1 MNNSLADKLQLW
13 GFEENLLVFRD
24 GSLGAALKLSPLDV
38 TCLDLDIVNNIS
50 QKQSDFLNGL
60 PQGLSCQ
67 FMQEVVSG
75 NTSLI
80 QENANLMKESATDLT
95 KEIAAQ
101 RTHFLNEEDQ
111 CGNLPKQNLYLFLRM
126 PLQSTVVE
134 KPKWFSFMN
143 KNKDIV
149 LPIHK
154 LKGEIDSFKRKLSEI
169 QKGLELLEIQSKEL
183 DQRSVF
189 KLIYNQWNPSGEAIP
204 ASINSDDVRDRL
216 LLTDGVTS
224 LQGFSL
230 GNFYHKVISLK
241 VLPDQT
247 FATMAEVLRELP
259 FDSRLFLTVEVM
271 DQEKE
276 ISALQLQRR
285 LSFSMVAGKKGV
297 ADLESEAKLQ
307 DIEALLTHTISG
319 QERIFKTSLNILL
332 RSTSEEALEDQVSGT
347 LQKIRQLSGA
357 EGMLESIAAFDIFTD
372 FSLPNARTKERTIKM
387 NTSVL
392 ADFLP
397 LYGFWSGHEKPRV
410 VLKNR
415 FGSLVKFDP
424 FSSEMTNAN
433 QIISGG
439 SGAGKSFLTNL
450 VISQML
456 KEKPKVFILDIGGSY
471 QKLSQNLNGQY
482 IPLGASSGLSIN
494 PFDLD
499 GLDESQ
505 KDQKIKFLV
514 SMVELM
520 TKESDSKHLGRLERS
535 ELENLILKLLD
546 EKKKPTL
553 TDLKELLIDHEESA
567 LKRIGKILTTWCGE
581 TPYGKFVDRETNIKL
596 TSDIICF
603 DLKGLETHPE
613 LQSVCL
619 FLITDLVWREV
630 QKDRIN
636 MKFVVFDECWKLLE
650 NEAGSQFIAE
660 VFRTF
665 RKYYASAVAISQ
677 TMDDFSKSKIASAI
691 MPNSSIKW
699 ILKQKGA
706 NLESLKSALQLND
719 REIGLVT
726 SLRSEKGEYS
736 EAFLMCEDKRGVVR
750 VEAIPL
756 EYWLFTTDP
765 KDLSLLNDLKNQNQY
780 LSDFEILRLASENY
794 PKGASQADLKKEKKI
809 ETTIS

>member
-1 MNNSLADKLQLW
+1 MNNSLAEKIQLW

-24 GSLGAALKLSPLDV
+24 GSLGAVLKLSALDV
-38 TCLDLDIVNNIS
+38 TCLDIDVVNSLS
-50 QKQSDFLNGL
+50 QKQCDFINGL
-60 PQGLSCQ
+60 PQGLNCQ
-67 FMQEVVSG
+67 FMQEIVSG
-75 NTSLI
+75 NSTLI
-80 QENANLMKESATDLT
+80 KENASLMKDSATELT

-101 RTHFLNEEDQ
+101 RTNILTEEDL

-126 PLQSTVVE
+126 PLQSAIVE
-134 KPKWFSFMN
+134 KPKWFSFSK
-143 KNKDIV
+143 KNTNVV
-149 LPIHK
+149 LPFQK
-154 LKGEIDSFKRKLSEI
+154 QKAEMDSFKRKVSEI
-169 QKGLELLEIQSKEL
+169 QKGLELLDIPSEEL
-183 DQRSVF
+183 DQRSAF

-204 ASINSDDVRDRL
+204 ETINPDDVRDRL

-230 GNFYHKVISLK
+230 GSFYHKVISLK
-241 VLPDQT
+241 ILPDQT

-259 FDSRLFLTVEVM
+259 FDSRLYLTIEVM

-276 ISALQLQRR
+276 ISTLQLQRR

-297 ADLESEAKLQ
+297 ADLESEAKLH
-307 DIEALLTHTISG
+307 DIEALLTNTISG
-319 QERIFKTSLNILL
+319 QEKIFKVSLNILL
-332 RSTSEEALEDQVSGT
+332 RSVSEETLDDQVSET
-347 LQKIRQLSGA
+347 LQKIRELSGA
-357 EGMLESIAAFDIFTD
+357 EGMLETIASFDIFSD
-372 FSLPNARTKERTIKM
+372 LALPNARTKERTIKM

-392 ADFLP
+392 SDFLP
-397 LYGFWSGHEKPRV
+397 LYGFWKGHEKPRV
-410 VLKNR
+410 LLKNR

-482 IPLGASSGLSIN
+482 IPLGATSGLSIN

-520 TKESDSKHLGRLERS
+520 TKETDSKNLGRLERS
-535 ELENLILKLLD
+535 ELENLILNLLE
-546 EKKKPTL
+546 EKDNPRL
-553 TDLKELLIDHEESA
+553 SDLKDRLIAHEETA
-567 LKRIGKILTTWCGE
+567 LVRIGKILSTWCGE
-581 TPYGKFVDRETNIKL
+581 TPYGKFVDRDTNIKL

-665 RKYYASAVAISQ
+665 RKYFASAVAISQ

-699 ILKQKGA
+699 IMKQKGA
-706 NLESLKSALQLND
+706 NLESLKTALQLND

-750 VEAIPL
+750 VEAIPM

-765 KDLSLLNDLKNQNQY
+765 KDLSLINDLKNQNPNF
-780 LSDFEILRLASENY
+780 SDFELLRFASEKY
-794 PKGASQADLKKEKKI
+794 PKGASQAMNKKGA
-809 ETTIS
+809 

>member
-1 MNNSLADKLQLW
+1 MNDALTEKLQIW
-13 GFEENLLVFRD
+13 GFEDNLLIFRD
-24 GSLGAALKLSPLDV
+24 GSLGAALKLSPLDI
-38 TCLDLDIVNNIS
+38 TCFDNSVVNSIS
-50 QKQSDFLNGL
+50 HRLCDFLNGL
-60 PQGLSCQ
+60 PQGLNFQ
-67 FMQEVVSG
+67 FMQEIVSG
-75 NTSLI
+75 NSKTI
-80 QENANLMKESATDLT
+80 QENLSLVKNETTDLT
-95 KEIAAQ
+95 REISNVRSELLKEQDLSGEI
-101 RTHFLNEEDQ
+101 
-111 CGNLPKQNLYLFLRM
+111 PKQNLYLFLRM
-126 PLQSTVVE
+126 PLRSTVVE
-134 KPKWFSFMN
+134 KPKWFSFKKKQSN
-143 KNKDIV
+143 ISIPENR
-149 LPIHK
+149 
-154 LKGEIDSFKRKLSEI
+154 LKSEIENFKRKIVEI
-169 QKGLELLEIQSKEL
+169 EKGLELLDVKAQEL
-183 DQRSVF
+183 DQRSIF
-189 KLIYNQWNPSGEAIP
+189 KLIYNLWNPSGEAIP
-204 ASINSDDVRDRL
+204 SGINPDDVRDRL
-216 LLTDGVTS
+216 LLTDAVTS
-224 LQGFSL
+224 QQGFSL
-230 GNFYHKVISLK
+230 GGFFHKVISLK
-241 VLPDQT
+241 ILPDQT

-259 FDSRLFLTVEVM
+259 FDSRLFLTSEVM

-276 ISALQLQRR
+276 ISTLQLQRR

-297 ADLESEAKLQ
+297 ADLESAAKLQ
-307 DIEALLTHTISG
+307 DIEALLTNAISG
-319 QERIFKTSLNILL
+319 QEKIFKVSLNILL
-332 RSTSEEALEDQVSGT
+332 RSVSEEALEDQVSET
-347 LQKIRQLSGA
+347 LQKIRELSGA
-357 EGMLESIAAFDIFTD
+357 EGMLETIASFDIFTD
-372 FSLPNARTKERTIKM
+372 FVLPNSRTKERTIKM

-392 ADFLP
+392 SDFLP
-397 LYGFWSGHEKPRV
+397 LYGFWKGHENPRV
-410 VLKNR
+410 LLKNR

-456 KEKPKVFILDIGGSY
+456 KEMPKVFILDIGGSY

-482 IPLGASSGLSIN
+482 IPLGANSGLSIN

-520 TKESDSKHLGRLERS
+520 TKETDTKSLGRLEKS
-535 ELENLILKLLD
+535 ELETLILNLLE
-546 EKKKPTL
+546 EKENPRL
-553 TDLKELLIDHEESA
+553 SDLKDKLIQHEESA
-567 LKRIGKILTTWCGE
+567 LVRIGKILSTWCGD

-596 TSDIICF
+596 SSDIICF

-619 FLITDLVWREV
+619 FLITDLVWREI

-665 RKYYASAVAISQ
+665 RKYFASAVAISQ

-699 ILKQKGA
+699 IMKQKGA
-706 NLESLKSALQLND
+706 NLENLKNALQLND
-719 REIGLVT
+719 KELSLVT
-726 SLRSEKGEYS
+726 SLRSEKGAYS

-750 VEAIPL
+750 IEAIPL

-765 KDLSLLNDLKNQNQY
+765 KDLSLLNELKTKNKN
-780 LSDFEILRLASENY
+780 LSDFELLKLAAKVY
-794 PKGASQADLKKEKKI
+794 PKGASQILDKKGV
-809 ETTIS
+809 

>member
-1 MNNSLADKLQLW
+1 MNNSLHEKIQLW
-13 GFEENLLVFRD
+13 GFEENTLIFRD
-24 GSLGAALKLSPLDV
+24 GSLGAALKLSPVDV
-38 TCLDLDIVNNIS
+38 TCLDIDIVNRLSNRLG
-50 QKQSDFLNGL
+50 DFLNGL
-60 PQGLSCQ
+60 PQGLHFQ
-67 FMQEVVSG
+67 FMQEIVSG
-75 NTSLI
+75 NASLLK
-80 QENANLMKESATDLT
+80 ENANLLKDSAMTLT
-95 KEIAAQ
+95 KEITRDRMQA
-101 RTHFLNEEDQ
+101 LYDEDL
-111 CGNLPKQNLYLFLRM
+111 CGSLPKQNLYLFLRM
-126 PLQSTVVE
+126 PLQSAIVE
-134 KPKWFSFMN
+134 KPKFFSFTKKN
-143 KNKDIV
+143 KNVV
-149 LPIHK
+149 LPFQK
-154 LKGEIDSFKRKLSEI
+154 LRIEMENFKRKMHEI
-169 QKGLELLEIQSKEL
+169 QKGLELLEIHSEEL
-183 DQRSVF
+183 PQRDTF
-189 KLIYNQWNPSGEAIP
+189 KLIYNQWNPSGERV
-204 ASINSDDVRDRL
+204 SDDINPDDVRDRL

-224 LQGFSL
+224 VNGFSL

-241 VLPDQT
+241 ILPDQT
-247 FATMAEVLRELP
+247 FATMAEVLKELP
-259 FDSRLFLTVEVM
+259 FDSRLFLTVEVV
-271 DQEKE
+271 DQQKE
-276 ISALQLQRR
+276 ISTLQLQRR

-307 DIEALLTHTISG
+307 DLEALLTNAISG
-319 QERIFKTSLNILL
+319 QERIFKVSLNILL
-332 RSTSEEALEDQVSGT
+332 RSVSEETLEDQVSET
-347 LQKIRQLSGA
+347 LQKIRELSGA
-357 EGMLESIAAFDIFTD
+357 EGMLETIAAFDIFTE
-372 FSLPNARTKERTIKM
+372 FALPNAKSKERAIKM

-392 ADFLP
+392 SDFLP
-397 LYGFWSGHEKPRV
+397 LYGYWKGHEKPRV
-410 VLKNR
+410 LLKNR
-415 FGSLVKFDP
+415 FGSIVKFDP

-456 KEKPKVFILDIGGSY
+456 KEMPKVFILDIGGSY

-482 IPLGASSGLSIN
+482 IPLGANSGLSIN

-499 GLDESQ
+499 GLDESE
-505 KDQKIKFLV
+505 KDRKIKFLV

-520 TKESDSKHLGRLERS
+520 TKENDSKNLGRLERS

-546 EKKKPTL
+546 EKKSPRL
-553 TDLKELLIDHEESA
+553 SDLRELLANHEDPA
-567 LKRIGKILTTWCGE
+567 LKRIGKILSTWCGE

-650 NEAGSQFIAE
+650 NESGSQFIAE

-665 RKYYASAVAISQ
+665 RKYFASAVAISQ

-706 NLESLKSALQLND
+706 NFESLKSALQLND
-719 REIGLVT
+719 REVGLIT
-726 SLRSEKGEYS
+726 SLRSEKGEFS

-750 VEAIPL
+750 VEAIPF

-765 KDLSLLNDLKNQNQY
+765 KDLSLLNDLKNENQN
-780 LSDFEILRLASENY
+780 LSDFELLRLASEKY
-794 PKGASQADLKKEKKI
+794 PKGASQIQNTKGA
-809 ETTIS
+809 